1 MGYYVVRGGQQFG
14 PYTEEA
20 VRSYLGAGSLYA
32 SDNIR
37 EESSPAWTTIG
48 QLFQVPVA
56 TPPMMQPQAIP
67 MQAYAV
73 PQQGVIVPPNLH
85 WFIVLIL
92 SITWIFVFIWAIVQ
106 ASFARKIDQSSNA
119 LWAFILWLAVSIA
132 LLVFD
137 VQLVL
142 GNASQSNAQLLLIA
156 SVASA
161 ISYWAGV
168 FGIRRSML
176 NYYNTIEPIQL
187 NLSGVMT
194 FFFGIY
200 YLQYHMSRIA
210 RWKKTGILTA

>member
-20 VRSYLGAGSLYA
+20 VRSYLGAGTLYA

-73 PQQGVIVPPNLH
+73 PQQGVIVPPDLH

-142 GNASQSNAQLLLIA
+142 GNVAQSSSPLSLVGAIGSLIC
-156 SVASA
+156 
-161 ISYWAGV
+161 YLTGV
-168 FGIRRSML
+168 FSIRRSML

-200 YLQYHMSRIA
+200 YLQYNMSRIA
-210 RWKKTGILTA
+210 RWKKTGILT